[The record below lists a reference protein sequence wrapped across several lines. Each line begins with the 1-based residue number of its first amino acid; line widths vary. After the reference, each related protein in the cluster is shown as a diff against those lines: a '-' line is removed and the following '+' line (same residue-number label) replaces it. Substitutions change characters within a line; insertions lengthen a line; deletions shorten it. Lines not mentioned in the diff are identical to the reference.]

1 MMEVD
6 LSNMGNHLEKQDNLL
21 SLLRAA
27 GWLHLSGHHGG
38 VLKRLVA
45 ALRKAEAQCATY
57 WQRDHPLAGDVE
69 VDATSLRKFKT
80 GGGSRLCSPKKRFV
94 ETQHLSGF
102 IFF

>member
-69 VDATSLRKFKT
+69 VDATSLRKFQDRR
-80 GGGSRLCSPKKRFV
+80 RLEVMFTKKKV
-94 ETQHLSGF
+94 C
-102 IFF
+102 